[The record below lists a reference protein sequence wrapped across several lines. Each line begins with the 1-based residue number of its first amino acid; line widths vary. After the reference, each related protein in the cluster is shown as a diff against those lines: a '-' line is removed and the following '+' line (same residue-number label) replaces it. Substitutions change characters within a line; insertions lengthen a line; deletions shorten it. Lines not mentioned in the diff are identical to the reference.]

1 MKSFVYVFNVK
12 LFWWCLQFLENEGN
26 ENFLDLGP
34 KYRRVQTSYIWKK
47 KYQIVKFVSTG
58 KHRYFELLGTSI
70 RLRNIRGFETSEV
83 AFQSLF
89 LEPLTFT
96 CLLVEAYVE
105 YFYYSDRGVQFR
117 WNIFCLCCFSMWNTY
132 KYLWRQLIMKSNL
145 CSDYHIAFSFL
156 STFLHI
162 LIACSIFHVFLEYIP
177 YPVFLGIEN

>member
-26 ENFLDLGP
+26 ENFLDLVP
-34 KYRRVQTSYIWKK
+34 KHRRVQTSYIWKK
-47 KYQIVKFVSTG
+47 NIKSWNLSVQVNIGILNFWG
-58 KHRYFELLGTSI
+58 LQQNFEISGGSRHLKWLSNLYSLNLLH
-70 RLRNIRGFETSEV
+70 L
-83 AFQSLF
+83 
-89 LEPLTFT
+89 P
-96 CLLVEAYVE
+96 LLVEAYVE
-105 YFYYSDRGVQFR
+105 FFYYSDRGVQFR

-132 KYLWRQLIMKSNL
+132 KYLWRKLIMKSNL

-162 LIACSIFHVFLEYIP
+162 LIAWSIFHVFLEYIP